1 MKSKSWKLGFFKKM
15 NQLNYHK
22 FHSFSY
28 DARMADDVELV
39 KETGRLMAMQT
50 ILSSFIQQLF
60 SHVIPQC
67 VQSNY
72 KYEGN

>member
-1 MKSKSWKLGFFKKM
+1 MM

-22 FHSFSY
+22 FHF
-28 DARMADDVELV
+28 ALTTHWIIEVELA
-39 KETGRLMAMQT
+39 KQTGRLMSMQT
-50 ILSSFIQQLF
+50 ILASFIQQLF

-67 VQSNY
+67 GKSNY